1 MTHTE
6 KYNQYVQEW
15 IKENPA
21 FSAPYEPMLDF
32 DEWFEKEYP
41 SVFYGTNKK
50 FIEASEL
57 YHPIDKNLNYSKEL
71 LTDKK
76 FRRSYF
82 IEGCEY
88 QQQEQ
93 DDFAIE
99 FAEWCL
105 DNNQIIQNDGK
116 ELLKIFKK
124 EKGL

>member
-1 MTHTE
+1 MTHTK

-21 FSAPYEPMLDF
+21 CSAPYEPMLDF
-32 DEWFEKEYP
+32 DEWVEKKYP
-41 SVFYGTNKK
+41 KLYYGTNEK
-50 FIEASEL
+50 FIKASEL
-57 YHPIDKNLNYSKEL
+57 HHPIDENLNYSKEL
-71 LTDKK
+71 LTDIK

-99 FAEWCL
+99 FSNWL
-105 DNNQIIQNDGK
+105 FNIDK
-116 ELLKIFKK
+116 EVLAKQLKEFKK